1 MKDRYGAKD
10 PRSLMMRF
18 HSQTAGVTLTAQQPM
33 NNIVR
38 VAYQAMAA
46 ALGGT
51 QSLHTNSMDETL
63 ALPTEESVQVA
74 LRTQQILAYETGIPN
89 VIDPLGGSYYV
100 ETLTTE
106 LEREAEMLFEQI
118 AEIGGVVR
126 GLETGWLQRKI
137 NESAARQQWEIE
149 QHRRVIVGVNEFVT
163 DGPALEIEL
172 LKIAEATEREQGQ
185 RMAKMRAT
193 RDSALVA
200 KRLDALREAAGTS
213 KNLMPYILDCARA
226 YCTLY
231 EIRAAMESVFGAYR
245 EPVFF

>member
-1 MKDRYGAKD
+1 MHDVGRDSDR
-10 PRSLMMRF
+10 L
-18 HSQTAGVTLTAQQPM
+18 
-33 NNIVR
+33 
-38 VAYQAMAA
+38 
-46 ALGGT
+46 
-51 QSLHTNSMDETL
+51 
-63 ALPTEESVQVA
+63 A
-74 LRTQQILAYETGIPN
+74 LRTQQVLAFETGIPN

-106 LEREAEMLFEQI
+106 LEREAEMLFKQI
-118 AEIGGVVR
+118 EEVGGVVR

-172 LKIAEATEREQGQ
+172 LKIAEATEREQRQ
-185 RMAKMRAT
+185 RMAKMRAE
-193 RDSALVA
+193 RDNAVA
-200 KRLDALREAAGTS
+200 EKRLSALREAAATS

-226 YCTLY
+226 YCTLF
-231 EIRAAMESVFGAYR
+231 EIRRALEDVFGAYR